1 MGYFE
6 WAEII
11 GRGDSVEEVGYE
23 ENSVHGYVLSLTIIN
38 LNHVL

>member
-11 GRGDSVEEVGYE
+11 GRGDSMEEVGYE
-23 ENSVHGYVLSLTIIN
+23 ENSVHGFVLSLTMTN
-38 LNHVL
+38 PKHVL